1 MIIGIQ
7 GTNSFDNYQTFM
19 RGMGVAMSGMSS
31 DDKEIVIYTAGPG
44 RTNNFVAEFSNITE
58 RSLKSRGIK
67 IRFFKVPPSW
77 IEENINKL
85 NYFMFFSKPGEH
97 ASKLTAV
104 ADLAGVEV
112 GIFRF

>member
-1 MIIGIQ
+1 MIVGIQ

-19 RGMGVAMSGMSS
+19 RGMGVAMSAMSK
-31 DDKEIVIYTAGPG
+31 DDKEFYIYTAGPA
-44 RTNNFVAEFSNITE
+44 RVNSFVAEFSNITE

-67 IRFFKVPPSW
+67 IRFFKIPPTW
-77 IEENINKL
+77 IEENVEKL

-97 ASKLTAV
+97 ASRLTAV

-112 GIFRF
+112 GIFKF